1 MGTEPR
7 RRWPSLLCDACTYST
22 FWVLFFL
29 FSACWSRHSLPHSS
43 LRSVRGFSIPVGRFL
58 LLSFTGWGSRGVGR
72 GAPSFVV
79 DSARPLPLMLL
90 RRRSHSRRH
99 RPPPPASPAAHLAYR
114 RAVTSQSRRS
124 RGATRTAGGGGGDRA
139 RLRGWHA
146 RPSAVVHTPSFRT
159 MAVVAPRQLHGRAR
173 LSLLSPLPTPPV
185 REPPPPR

>member
-1 MGTEPR
+1 MPVGTEPR

-124 RGATRTAGGGGGDRA
+124 RGATRTAGGGGGRPCA
-139 RLRGWHA
+139 AAGLA
-146 RPSAVVHTPSFRT
+146 RPSFCGGAHPLVSDHGGRSATAAARACTP
-159 MAVVAPRQLHGRAR
+159 VAAL
-173 LSLLSPLPTPPV
+173 
-185 REPPPPR
+185 PPPYPPCP